1 MKLKLLLISC
11 VLCFQFGLS
20 QEMYLHIGKN
30 FTTYDYK
37 NSFGNSNSNVK
48 ISSGNAYELGYD
60 HGFKKKFT
68 YSGSLTW
75 NQYNAKGSN
84 GVSLYA
90 WNTNYV
96 GIQNAIS
103 YTVLKTRNELE
114 IKFKAGINTSIIIN
128 GEQLLNNRYY
138 DLTQYDEF
146 KGLIIQPLIGMQV
159 KYLVT
164 DYISLSLN
172 YMLSKSLPKT
182 GTESLSFGTN
192 QMQLGLHFPL

>member
-48 ISSGNAYELGYD
+48 SSSGNAYELGYD
-60 HGFKKKFT
+60 HGFKDKFT

-75 NQYNAKGSN
+75 NQCNAKGSN

>member
-37 NSFGNSNSNVK
+37 NSFGNSDSNVK
-48 ISSGNAYELGYD
+48 SSSGNAYELGYD
-60 HGFKKKFT
+60 HGFKDKFT

>member
-1 MKLKLLLISC
+1 MRLKLFTIFS
-11 VLCFQFGLS
+11 VLCFQFGFS
-20 QEMYLHIGKN
+20 QEIYLKTGKN
-30 FTTYDYK
+30 FTSYDYK
-37 NSFGNSNSNVK
+37 DSTVKTNSDIKS
-48 ISSGNAYELGYD
+48 ISGSTYELGYQYGIND
-60 HGFKKKFT
+60 RVF

-114 IKFKAGINTSIIIN
+114 IKFKAGINTSLIIN